1 MSVSVA
7 RQSKRRE
14 ENCLERYS
22 GELRNRNEEYL
33 VNICES
39 NIVWAQV
46 IFPVLLVAK
55 FTFLHRDGAR
65 MHRSFNK
72 QYISKKKK
80 CVPEFPEY
88 MNTYILIEGRKFQ
101 TFSKENYAVVLGS
114 CCFFT
119 KKC

>member
-22 GELRNRNEEYL
+22 GESRNRNEEYL
-33 VNICES
+33 ENLCES

-46 IFPVLLVAK
+46 IFPVLLIAK

-65 MHRSFNK
+65 MHQEFQR
-72 QYISKKKK
+72 KKKK
-80 CVPEFPEY
+80 KKNVY
-88 MNTYILIEGRKFQ
+88 QNFQ
-101 TFSKENYAVVLGS
+101 NI
-114 CCFFT
+114 
-119 KKC
+119 

>member
-7 RQSKRRE
+7 RRSKRRE

-65 MHRSFNK
+65 MHQEF
-72 QYISKKKK
+72 QQTIHIKKKK
-80 CVPEFPEY
+80 MCTRISTIYEY
-88 MNTYILIEGRKFQ
+88 VYTYRRKKISNILERK
-101 TFSKENYAVVLGS
+101 LCS
-114 CCFFT
+114 CFGQLLLFY
-119 KKC
+119 

>member
-22 GELRNRNEEYL
+22 GESRNRNEEYL
-33 VNICES
+33 ENLCES

-46 IFPVLLVAK
+46 IFPVLLIAK

-65 MHRSFNK
+65 MHQEFQRTRH
-72 QYISKKKK
+72 QKKKM
-80 CVPEFPEY
+80 CTRISRIYEY
-88 MNTYILIEGRKFQ
+88 VYTSRRKKISNILERK
-101 TFSKENYAVVLGS
+101 LCS
-114 CCFFT
+114 CFGQLLLFY
-119 KKC
+119 

>member
-7 RQSKRRE
+7 RRSKRRE

-65 MHRSFNK
+65 MHQEF
-72 QYISKKKK
+72 QQTIHIKKKK
-80 CVPEFPEY
+80 CVPEFPRY